1 MKEEETRIEIVKKAI
16 DMGISEKLLINLT
29 SRSIRKIVE
38 YDEQVKR
45 EKDGTREVPGYRE

>member
-1 MKEEETRIEIVKKAI
+1 MDEVETRKELIKRAI
-16 DMGISEKLLINLT
+16 SIGIPSDLLKNLT

-45 EKDGTREVPGYRE
+45 EKDGAREVPGYRA